1 MISVSCGCG
10 LRPALPSLGQRHKD
24 INVADGEEAGL
35 AADHALIPVLI
46 DLVGEDDEVTFLETQ
61 FALVLWLEVVE
72 STTAGL
78 V

>member
-1 MISVSCGCG
+1 MSVSCDCG
-10 LRPALPSLGQRHKD
+10 VWRALLSLGQRHQD
-24 INVADGEEAGL
+24 IYVVDGEEARL

-46 DLVGEDDEVTFLETQ
+46 NLVGENDEVTFLKAK
-61 FALVLWLEVVE
+61 FAVVLWLEVVE